1 MQVEQDRA
9 MHPGAASYPT
19 PLELDEFEGSAA
31 AGITVMIASDR
42 KALHAVLLS
51 TLACEPGMEIK
62 GEPVMDASCLATCV
76 EHHLPKVLLLDK
88 ALLDGL
94 DPQSLL
100 RIHARS
106 GHVRVLLLSDE
117 ICHGLVADVLRN
129 RFHGFLL
136 TTCVPKV
143 CLKAIR
149 AVCQG
154 ELWLSRASLAM
165 AITELLGLSD
175 PGEVPASSDALPAAA
190 SEALTPRE
198 LQVVALLRRG
208 CINKEIA
215 REMGIMED
223 TVKKHLQSVFTKLGV
238 RRRALVAL
246 HRSPGYGGTH
256 SIPCTSLHSADAEAQ
271 HNRKRRVTP
280 LTHSCAPA
288 HPIPGARPG

>member
-1 MQVEQDRA
+1 MQEQDRA
-9 MHPGAASYPT
+9 LRSGRASYPA
-19 PLELDEFEGSAA
+19 PLELEESGGSAA
-31 AGITVMIASDR
+31 AATTVMIASDR
-42 KALHAVLLS
+42 KPLHSVWLS
-51 TLACEPGMEIK
+51 MLACESGMEIK
-62 GEPVMDASCLATCV
+62 GEPVMDATRLATCV

-100 RIHARS
+100 RIHAQS

-117 ICHGLVADVLRN
+117 ICQGLVADVLRN

-136 TTCVPKV
+136 TTCLPKV

-149 AVCQG
+149 AVSNG

-165 AITELLGLSD
+165 AITDLLGLSH
-175 PGEVPASSDALPAAA
+175 PGEIPASADALPAAA

-223 TVKKHLQSVFTKLGV
+223 TVKKHLQSVFAKLGV
-238 RRRALVAL
+238 HRRALVAL
-246 HRSPGYGGTH
+246 HRSPGYGVTH
-256 SIPCTSLHSADAEAQ
+256 SIPYTSLHSPDAEAQ
-271 HNRKRRVTP
+271 HNRKRRFTP
-280 LTHSCAPA
+280 LTHGCAPA
-288 HPIPGARPG
+288 NPISGARPS